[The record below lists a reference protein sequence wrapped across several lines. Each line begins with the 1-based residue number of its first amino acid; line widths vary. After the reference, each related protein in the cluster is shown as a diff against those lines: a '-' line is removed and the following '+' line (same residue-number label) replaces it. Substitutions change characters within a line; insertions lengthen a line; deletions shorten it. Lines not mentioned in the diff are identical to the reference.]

1 VYQASG
7 ESWTHTFT
15 AVGTYWVDWY
25 VKDPGKKAFDENDP
39 TCKDSG
45 GGTWDKCGS
54 VSVKVIKG
62 RWNPTPSE
70 FTLNITEPDS
80 GDYCTAGETLAC
92 SAEAAD
98 TDTYIKCGET
108 TGKEEADNIGDWKWT
123 ISPASKG
130 SITGN
135 GSSATYTAPADVTE
149 GEQVTIT
156 ASAKDEAKMDADD
169 GGSRKDGRKSD
180 SVTIKLT
187 KKVKVWTTP
196 SDIDPKVTSPGSGSE
211 AGPDQKFVC
220 KASATDSDHWYFE
233 DDPNTGGDSP
243 DEIPDDKYTWTCSKG
258 SFVGGDN
265 EGPEVVWQAPPADQ
279 ITDNPNGETVT
290 FTVTVDDK
298 PLPPPPEDNY
308 NKGSR
313 DDGAKS
319 AQGTLT
325 LKKKVKTWTPQT
337 NDSEKLW
344 VSIQS
349 PASGDLVKG
358 GKAITVSADGGDKD
372 HWKYNDNTGEG
383 SEEDSIDYE
392 WSGPG
397 SFSPTTGKSTSWTPP
412 NTPGNATIKVEADDK
427 PLPPPPED
435 NYNKGSR
442 EDGTDEDSV
451 TVKVD
456 ADTPVVN
463 ITAIDPSY
471 DSGAKKYVP
480 ASFRVDVSATDE
492 VGLKSVSCDPPGQ
505 TREYSKPG
513 PKSASESF
521 NVTGQTDGDKTI
533 TATAKDWV
541 DHEGSAP
548 KDVTVDTTPPE
559 SAVNPLPPT
568 VSTTSFVVS
577 WSGQDNPGGVGLK
590 SYDVQVRDGLGAWTD
605 WISDTQNTSA
615 TFTGE
620 WEHTYYFQ
628 CRARDWLDNL
638 EVYPGGGGDAWTTVS
653 LGFTFG
659 EIKPKE
665 VSFSGA
671 GNYPITADDGSVT
684 YGAPHWQDNSNP
696 PDGDANDLGDR
707 WYPVCFVRNTKMRVT
722 VKFVV
727 ENPSAFSGTIKIK
740 GDGPGDADIPPT
752 VATLEGNELTI
763 TDVESTSPFPD
774 SVGYL
779 NPMLIEWSVSL
790 DNGGSWVGIGA
801 TSNPVYVTLG
811 HPVNLAGN
819 PIYHTLVD
827 LGCRNAA
834 GQSDESGTINA
845 IWGEFADRSVMCI
858 DRGIPMTLLAD
869 WIHEGERH
877 TTESLLRHCDGS
889 GRAWCELFMDMLGVQ
904 GISRSQPYVY
914 MFYES
919 PMSYDPYGI
928 LIQYWSFADPGVSGD
943 SFYPY
948 LSIPDDPFVQD
959 PSGLRWKFTQIAD
972 GEGIPGQSN
981 SNPLSFVIKWVVVN
995 IDGKYYD
1002 PSLGMIYEAHLP
1014 GGPSSAL
1021 RDFETRV
1028 AGYNHK
1034 IYDYAVDESVVKT
1047 DLNGDGDQEDVV
1059 DSLVWLHRKRQGE
1072 YLLEDLQAD

>member
-1 VYQASG
+1 
-7 ESWTHTFT
+7 
-15 AVGTYWVDWY
+15 

-62 RWNPTPSE
+62 RWNPTPTV

-149 GEQVTIT
+149 GEEVTIT

-169 GGSRKDGRKSD
+169 GGSRNDDRKSD

-196 SDIDPKVTSPGSGSE
+196 SNIDPEVTSPGSGSE

-243 DEIPDDKYTWTCSKG
+243 DEIPDDNYTWTCSKG

-313 DDGAKS
+313 NDGAKS
-319 AQGTLT
+319 DQGTLT
-325 LKKKVKTWTPQT
+325 LKKKVKTWTAQT
-337 NDSEKLW
+337 SDSEKLW

-349 PASGDLVKG
+349 PASGDLMKG
-358 GKAITVSADGGDKD
+358 GEAITVSADGGDKD

-383 SEEDSIDYE
+383 SEEDSVDYE

-412 NTPGNATIKVEADDK
+412 NTSGNATIKVEADDK

-463 ITAIDPSY
+463 ITAVDPLY

-492 VGLKSVSCDPPGQ
+492 VGLKSVSCNPPGQ
-505 TREYSKPG
+505 TRGYSKPG

-559 SAVNPLPPT
+559 SWINALPET
-568 VSTTSFVVS
+568 VSTTSFQVS
-577 WSGQDNPGGVGLK
+577 WQGTDGGSGVKN
-590 SYDVQVRDGLGAWTD
+590 YDVQYKVDSEGWQD
-605 WISDTQNTSA
+605 WLTGTTAQTA
-615 TFTGE
+615 QFTGE
-620 WEHTYYFQ
+620 RGHRYCFQ
-628 CRARDWLDNL
+628 CRARDNIGN
-638 EVYPGGGGDAWTTVS
+638 EEQYPGGDGDTCTIVPGLQSVVSSKPTIMTGGVASEVHQSILTATVIPS
-653 LGFTFG
+653 TLTGTVTFSIEG
-659 EIKPKE
+659 
-665 VSFSGA
+665 GA
-671 GNYPITADDGSVT
+671 GVNIPAGLSLLGGPGRSQSVSVSITNGQAQAILTSSDFEESVT
-684 YGAPHWQDNSNP
+684 VEATFEQDERFVTVGQAAGGWIP
-696 PDGDANDLGDR
+696 PDGFVCVPSELTADGVSTANINFYLVQSGTSLPVPGHEMVFVIDSITDANGQ
-707 WYPVCFVRNTKMRVT
+707 PVNGPPF
-722 VKFVV
+722 
-727 ENPSAFSGTIKIK
+727 PSEYGTIIQPQ
-740 GDGPGDADIPPT
+740 GQTNADGL
-752 VATLEGNELTI
+752 ATG
-763 TDVESTSPFPD
+763 VFH
-774 SVGYL
+774 VGTE
-779 NPMLIEWSVSL
+779 P
-790 DNGGSWVGIGA
+790 A
-801 TSNPVYVTLG
+801 
-811 HPVNLAGN
+811 
-819 PIYHTLVD
+819 
-827 LGCRNAA
+827 
-834 GQSDESGTINA
+834 TIN
-845 IWGEFADRSVMCI
+845 I
-858 DRGIPMTLLAD
+858 
-869 WIHEGERH
+869 
-877 TTESLLRHCDGS
+877 
-889 GRAWCELFMDMLGVQ
+889 RAED
-904 GISRSQPYVY
+904 
-914 MFYES
+914 
-919 PMSYDPYGI
+919 
-928 LIQYWSFADPGVSGD
+928 
-943 SFYPY
+943 
-948 LSIPDDPFVQD
+948 
-959 PSGLRWKFTQIAD
+959 
-972 GEGIPGQSN
+972 N
-981 SNPLSFVIKWVVVN
+981 N
-995 IDGKYYD
+995 
-1002 PSLGMIYEAHLP
+1002 
-1014 GGPSSAL
+1014 
-1021 RDFETRV
+1021 
-1028 AGYNHK
+1028 
-1034 IYDYAVDESVVKT
+1034 
-1047 DLNGDGDQEDVV
+1047 DQVP
-1059 DSLVWLHRKRQGE
+1059 
-1072 YLLEDLQAD
+1072 